1 MLLPRTIGAT
11 IDEIAKLDT
20 KTEAL
25 SAKINELKDQR
36 DILLKH
42 LANNFAKGELDGAKG
57 KLGTATVV
65 RQTVPEVTDWEAF
78 YKYISRTKGWDLLQR
93 RPGARA
99 IAARW
104 AENKVVP
111 GVQQR
116 ELETIKVSAIK
127 RK

>member
-20 KTEAL
+20 KMDGL

-36 DILLKH
+36 DILLMH

-57 KLGTATVV
+57 KLGTAAIV
-65 RQTVPEVTDWEAF
+65 RQTVPEVVDWDAF
-78 YKYISRTKGWDLLQR
+78 YAWISRTKSWDCLQR

-99 IAARW
+99 IQARW
-104 AENKVVP
+104 AENKAVP

-116 ELETIKVSAIK
+116 NLETIKVSAIK